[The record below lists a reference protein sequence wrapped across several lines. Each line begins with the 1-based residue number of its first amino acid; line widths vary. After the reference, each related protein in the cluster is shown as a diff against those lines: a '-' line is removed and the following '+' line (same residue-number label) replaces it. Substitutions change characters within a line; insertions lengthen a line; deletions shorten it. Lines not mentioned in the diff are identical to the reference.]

1 MAKTKTKFVC
11 GECGNESPKW
21 LGKCPEC
28 NRWNTFAEELEQ
40 SMVGLRLTGDGS
52 SAKPLALKDIEI
64 TNESRLTTGL
74 DELNIV
80 LGGGLV
86 SGSLVLLGGDPG
98 IGKSTLLL
106 QMSENLGQLGMKVL
120 YVSGEE
126 SASQIKIRAERLGVS
141 TPNIYLLSENNM
153 DNIGFIISETKPNI
167 IIIDSIQT
175 MFSPALTSAPGS
187 VSQVREATHT
197 LMRMAKTTNTTVFI
211 AGHVTKEGSIAGP
224 RVLEHMVDTVL
235 YFEGDSHLSYRILR
249 GVKNRFGS
257 TNEIGIFEMSDMG
270 LKQIENPSQMLLS
283 GRMKGVPGSCVTAA
297 IEGTRAMLVEVQ
309 ALTSH
314 TNFGM
319 PRRNSAGVDFNR
331 AILLIAVLEKR
342 VGMQLGNSD
351 AYINV
356 VGGIKLAEPAAD
368 LGILAAIASSFRN
381 KEIDEGTIIMG
392 EVGLAGEVRAVN
404 FMEKRVNEAV
414 KMGFKTFIIPRNNV
428 EGLKGKFNVNIIGVQ
443 NVNEMLDIALG
454 GK

>member
-1 MAKTKTKFVC
+1 MAKTKTKYVC
-11 GECGNESPKW
+11 NECGYESPKW

-28 NRWNTFAEELEQ
+28 SQWSTFIEELEQ
-40 SMVGLRLTGDGS
+40 KTIGNRLTEEGGNQ
-52 SAKPLALKDIEI
+52 KPLSLNEI
-64 TNESRLTTGL
+64 IVTNENRLSTGM
-74 DELNIV
+74 DELNRV

-86 SGSLVLLGGDPG
+86 SGSMILVGGDPG

-106 QMSENLGQLGMKVL
+106 QVAESLGKLGMKML
-120 YVSGEE
+120 YASGEE
-126 SASQIKIRAERLGVS
+126 SASQIKIRAERMGVK
-141 TPNIYLLSENNM
+141 TPNLYILSENNM
-153 DNIGFIISETKPNI
+153 ENIGFIIAESKPNV

-175 MFSPALTSAPGS
+175 MYDPALSSAPGS

-211 AGHVTKEGSIAGP
+211 VGHVTKEGSIAGP

-257 TNEIGIFEMSDMG
+257 TNEIGIFEMSDIG
-270 LKQIENPSQMLLS
+270 LKEIANPSQMLLS
-283 GRMKGVPGSCVTAA
+283 GRMKGVPGSCITAA

-309 ALTSH
+309 ALTSY

-319 PRRNSAGVDFNR
+319 PRRNSAGVDYNR

-356 VGGIKLAEPAAD
+356 VGGIKLTEPAAD

-381 KEIDEGTIIMG
+381 KEIDEGTIIIG

-404 FMEKRVNEAV
+404 FMEKRINEAM
-414 KMGFKTFIIPRNNV
+414 KMGFKTCIIPQNNV
-428 EGLKGKFNVNIIGVQ
+428 VGLKEKFNMKIYGVQ

>member
-1 MAKTKTKFVC
+1 
-11 GECGNESPKW
+11 
-21 LGKCPEC
+21 
-28 NRWNTFAEELEQ
+28 
-40 SMVGLRLTGDGS
+40 
-52 SAKPLALKDIEI
+52 
-64 TNESRLTTGL
+64 
-74 DELNIV
+74 
-80 LGGGLV
+80 
-86 SGSLVLLGGDPG
+86 
-98 IGKSTLLL
+98 
-106 QMSENLGQLGMKVL
+106 
-120 YVSGEE
+120 
-126 SASQIKIRAERLGVS
+126 
-141 TPNIYLLSENNM
+141 
-153 DNIGFIISETKPNI
+153 
-167 IIIDSIQT
+167 
-175 MFSPALTSAPGS
+175 
-187 VSQVREATHT
+187 
-197 LMRMAKTTNTTVFI
+197 
-211 AGHVTKEGSIAGP
+211 
-224 RVLEHMVDTVL
+224 
-235 YFEGDSHLSYRILR
+235 
-249 GVKNRFGS
+249 
-257 TNEIGIFEMSDMG
+257 MSDIG

-283 GRMKGVPGSCVTAA
+283 GRMKGVSGSCVTAA

-319 PRRNSAGVDFNR
+319 PRRNSAGVDYNR

-404 FMEKRVNEAV
+404 FMEKRVNEAM
-414 KMGFKTFIIPRNNV
+414 KMGFKTFIIPKNNA
-428 EGLKGKFNVNIIGVQ
+428 ESLKGKYSVNIIGVK